1 MASYWRTTA
10 GGIAVGEE
18 VQADEEGEH
27 FGGRLWAVS
36 GGEGGSWVVYGGEGG
51 LLAVCGREGKPR
63 TVADEVCEGVG
74 VESENEVTH

>member
-1 MASYWRTTA
+1 M
-10 GGIAVGEE
+10 AVGEE

-27 FGGRLWAVS
+27 FGGRLWAVP
-36 GGEGGSWVVYGGEGG
+36 GGEGG
-51 LLAVCGREGKPR
+51 LWAVCGREGKPR